1 MLCQTA
7 YIQKHSNNSECLQN
21 VLHNAIALKLA
32 LVQLAASLLVHLIQ
46 GNYCLFDIYN
56 SLPTTKH
63 LYKIKFVQ
71 II

>member
-1 MLCQTA
+1 MCQTT
-7 YIQKHSNNSECLQN
+7 YIQKHSNNSEWLQN

-32 LVQLAASLLVHLIQ
+32 SVQLAASLLVHLIQ
-46 GNYCLFDIYN
+46 GNYCLFDICN
-56 SLPTTKH
+56 SLPTPKH